1 MRRGA
6 PRLGVLGCTRPL
18 VRGFGPTRFSSL
30 GVNRSH
36 MSSSC
41 RFVLIH
47 IALQK
52 RTRMIRPQV
61 VGQVG
66 RVREGAQSPSSADVD
81 AACQSH
87 RTKGSARAE
96 ELAMKRAGYCQKR
109 AGEARISRYHG
120 PREPAHS
127 VRNRA

>member
-18 VRGFGPTRFSSL
+18 VHGFGPTRFSSL

-47 IALQK
+47 IALQSELG
-52 RTRMIRPQV
+52 RYLLHGDDRYAVVSSRQRNTMTRAAWGTARF
-61 VGQVG
+61 
-66 RVREGAQSPSSADVD
+66 PSFSVSRLPRFQAGTVTR
-81 AACQSH
+81 AAAPSLLLSLILEVLFILRC
-87 RTKGSARAE
+87 
-96 ELAMKRAGYCQKR
+96 C
-109 AGEARISRYHG
+109 
-120 PREPAHS
+120 
-127 VRNRA
+127 